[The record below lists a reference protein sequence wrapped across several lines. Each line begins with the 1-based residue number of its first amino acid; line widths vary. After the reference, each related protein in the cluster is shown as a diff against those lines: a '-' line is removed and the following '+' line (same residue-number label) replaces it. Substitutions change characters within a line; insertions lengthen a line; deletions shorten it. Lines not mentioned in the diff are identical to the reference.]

1 MGGREDTA
9 AVIEVSVV
17 IPARDEEQTIGTC
30 IDKARA
36 AFDAL
41 GVRGEVVVAD
51 SSRDKTREVAEKH
64 GAKVVVPDRHGY
76 GNAFKYAF
84 NHVSG
89 RYIVLGDADD
99 TYDFAEMGRLLE
111 PLMNGEADVV
121 VGTRLKGEI
130 KDGAMPWLH
139 RKVGNPLLTGSLN
152 LFFGAGVSDAHCGFR
167 ALTREAL
174 GKLRLEASG
183 MEFASEMIVEAA
195 RRKLRIEEVPI
206 TYYPRKAGDSKLGS
220 FSDGWRHMKFM
231 LIRAP
236 SYLYF
241 APSLSLGVLGIGMM
255 FLGRFGINVGYVPGV
270 HTLVL
275 GALFL
280 MAGYQVFL
288 LGLFSKVYGV
298 RMQLF
303 EPDRTTSFVMG
314 HLTLERGAIIGSV
327 VFLGGVALAI
337 TLAANWVSSGFVEL
351 PLNGDDIISFT
362 LIIFGLQTFF
372 SSFFL
377 SMLSEEL

>member
-1 MGGREDTA
+1 MT
-9 AVIEVSVV
+9 VEVSVV
-17 IPARDEEQTIGTC
+17 IPSRDEEKTIGAC
-30 IDKARA
+30 IDKAQA
-36 AFDAL
+36 VFEAL

-51 SSRDKTREVAEKH
+51 SSKDNTRDVAEEH
-64 GAKVVVPDRHGY
+64 GAKVVFPDKRGY
-76 GNAFKYAF
+76 GNAFRYAF
-84 NHVSG
+84 NHISG
-89 RYIVLGDADD
+89 KYVVLGDADD
-99 TYDFAEMGRLLE
+99 TYDFAEMGKLLG
-111 PLMNGEADVV
+111 PLMRGEADMV
-121 VGTRLKGEI
+121 VGTRLRGEI

-152 LFFGAGVSDAHCGFR
+152 LFFGAGISDAHCGFR
-167 ALTREAL
+167 ALTRDAL

-195 RRKLRIEEVPI
+195 RKKLRIREVPI
-206 TYYPRKAGDSKLGS
+206 TYYPRRAGDSKLGS

-241 APSLSLGVLGIGMM
+241 VPSLSLGVLGVGMM
-255 FLGRFGINVGYVPGV
+255 FLGRFGINIGYIPGV

-303 EPDRTTSFVMG
+303 EPDRTTGFVMG
-314 HLTLERGAIIGSV
+314 HLTLERGAIIGAV

>member
-1 MGGREDTA
+1 MT
-9 AVIEVSVV
+9 VEVSVV
-17 IPARDEEQTIGTC
+17 IPSRDEEKTIGAC
-30 IDKARA
+30 IDKAQA
-36 AFDAL
+36 VFEAL
-41 GVRGEVVVAD
+41 GVSGEVVVAD
-51 SSRDKTREVAEKH
+51 SSKDNTKDVAEEH
-64 GAKVVVPDRHGY
+64 GAKVVFPDKRGY
-76 GNAFKYAF
+76 GNAFRYAF
-84 NHVSG
+84 NHISG
-89 RYIVLGDADD
+89 KYVVLGDADD
-99 TYDFAEMGRLLE
+99 TYDFAEMGKLLE
-111 PLMNGEADVV
+111 PLMKGEADMV
-121 VGTRLKGEI
+121 VGTRLRGEI

-152 LFFGAGVSDAHCGFR
+152 LFFGAGISDAHCGFR
-167 ALTREAL
+167 ALTRDAL

-195 RRKLRIEEVPI
+195 KKKLRIREVPI
-206 TYYPRKAGDSKLGS
+206 TYYPRMAGDSKLGS

-241 APSLSLGVLGIGMM
+241 APSLSLGVLGVGMM

-303 EPDRTTSFVMG
+303 EPDRTTGFVMG
-314 HLTLERGAIIGSV
+314 HLTLERGAIIGAV

-377 SMLSEEL
+377 SMLNEEL

>member
-1 MGGREDTA
+1 MD
-9 AVIEVSVV
+9 VSVV
-17 IPARDEEQTIGTC
+17 IPARDEEMTIGAC
-30 IDKARA
+30 IDKAQA
-36 AFDAL
+36 VFEAL

-51 SSRDKTREVAEKH
+51 SSKDNTRDVAEEH
-64 GAKVVVPDRHGY
+64 GAKVVFPDKHGY
-76 GNAFKYAF
+76 GNAFRYAF
-84 NHVSG
+84 NHISG
-89 RYIVLGDADD
+89 KYVVLGDADD
-99 TYDFAEMGRLLE
+99 TYDFAEMGKLLE
-111 PLMNGEADVV
+111 PLIKGEADMV
-121 VGTRLKGEI
+121 VGTRLRGEI

-139 RKVGNPLLTGSLN
+139 RKVGNPLLTASLN
-152 LFFGAGVSDAHCGFR
+152 LFFGAGISDAHCGFR
-167 ALTREAL
+167 ALTRDAL

-195 RRKLRIEEVPI
+195 RKKLRIREVPI
-206 TYYPRKAGDSKLGS
+206 TYYPRRAGDSKLGS

-280 MAGYQVFL
+280 VAGYQVFL

>member
-1 MGGREDTA
+1 VT
-9 AVIEVSVV
+9 VEVSVV
-17 IPARDEEQTIGTC
+17 IPSRDEEKTIGAC
-30 IDKARA
+30 IDKAQA
-36 AFDAL
+36 VFEAL

-51 SSRDKTREVAEKH
+51 SSKDNTKDVAEEH
-64 GAKVVVPDRHGY
+64 GAKVVFPDKRGY
-76 GNAFKYAF
+76 GNAFRYAF
-84 NHVSG
+84 NHISG
-89 RYIVLGDADD
+89 KYVVLGDADD
-99 TYDFAEMGRLLE
+99 TYDFAEMGKLLE
-111 PLMNGEADVV
+111 PLMKGEADMV
-121 VGTRLKGEI
+121 VGTRLRGEI

-152 LFFGAGVSDAHCGFR
+152 LFFGAGISDAHCGFR
-167 ALTREAL
+167 ALTRDAL

-195 RRKLRIEEVPI
+195 KKKLRIREVPI
-206 TYYPRKAGDSKLGS
+206 TYYPRMAGDSKLGS

-241 APSLSLGVLGIGMM
+241 APSLSLGVLGVGMM

-303 EPDRTTSFVMG
+303 EPDRTTGFVMG
-314 HLTLERGAIIGSV
+314 HLTLERGAIIGAV

-377 SMLSEEL
+377 SMLNEEL